1 MRRWVYRTIL
11 FEFQR
16 DKLLGDKYI
25 NDEEVEK
32 TLNEQGTRGWE
43 LVGVTTTQEGLL
55 AICKRPDGLQADDED
70 HDAPASASEPD
81 CDAVEKEDV
90 VSASALKERE
100 RAHIMELEAR
110 RRQAMQQLEEEQ
122 DQDLVGRIRIF

>member
-11 FEFQR
+11 FEFQKDR
-16 DKLLGDKYI
+16 LLGDKYI

-32 TLNEQGTRGWE
+32 TLNEQGALGWE

-55 AICKRPDGLQADDED
+55 AICKRPDGSEACED
-70 HDAPASASEPD
+70 RPPVTVSETGSD
-81 CDAVEKEDV
+81 DAVEEEEV
-90 VSASALKERE
+90 VSARALQEQE

-110 RRQAMQQLEEEQ
+110 RRQAMQEREEEQ
-122 DQDLVGRIRIF
+122 EQDLVGKIRIF